1 MSGDISYTKVVDSVV
16 DILRKAQTSLPQ
28 DVVVALKNARAQ
40 ESSQL
45 AREQLDAILRN
56 IEIASE
62 KQIPICQ
69 DTGILI
75 FFVDIGRD
83 LKLDFDIGAA
93 IAKGVELATEC
104 IPLRPNAVDPLT
116 RHNSGTNIGDGI
128 PDIKYEL
135 VEGRQLKITV
145 APKGAGSENMSVIKM
160 LNPTE
165 VDRIPELI
173 IETVLNAGGRPC
185 PPVILGVG
193 IGGSFD
199 KAARLAKLA
208 LLEPTDNMDGFER
221 GILHDINTLGIGP
234 MGLGGDTTAL
244 ALHIKKAYCH
254 TASLPVA
261 INIQCWA
268 NRHASVTLGD
278 K

>member
-1 MSGDISYTKVVDSVV
+1 MVDSVV